1 SIDRV
6 KMELKILMDAGV
18 KLVKFVDRTFNCHK
32 KRAME
37 IFEFVIENS
46 VDTCFH
52 FEAAG
57 DLFDDDMI
65 NLLSKAS
72 EGIIQFEI
80 GIQSVNQRTLKEVNR
95 KTDIKKVFYY
105 TKKLLDLKNI
115 HIHLDLIAGL
125 PYEDYESFKNS

>member
-1 SIDRV
+1 
-6 KMELKILMDAGV
+6 MLTGLLTA
-18 KLVKFVDRTFNCHK
+18 TK

-65 NLLSKAS
+65 NLLSKAP

-105 TKKLLDLKNI
+105 TKKLLDLKI
-115 HIHLDLIAGL
+115 FT
-125 PYEDYESFKNS
+125 YT